1 MPIKSYL
8 AHSAEG
14 RRDELTRML
23 RALEGCA
30 IVPALN
36 RDVVVLVTDTADET
50 AEQELQDKL
59 ARVQGLECLTL
70 VAGLAD
76 PDLTEA
82 LRAENDHD
90 PS

>member
-8 AHSAEG
+8 AQSAEG

-23 RALEGCA
+23 LALGGCA

-36 RDVVVLVTDTADET
+36 RDVVVLVTDTADEA
-50 AEQELQDKL
+50 AEQALHHAL
-59 ARVQGLECLTL
+59 ARVPGLQCLTL

-76 PDLTEA
+76 PDSSEA
-82 LRAENDHD
+82 PSAEKDHD